1 MKYLK
6 TMRNIHLWIG
16 LILAVFIFIEAFTGL
31 LQAEPWLMGVDEEHL
46 QGHFTNQI
54 HEGKLG
60 QLNMKWLID
69 VTAAGLILLTVTGV
83 YLSVPF
89 LKIRRKR

>member
-16 LILAVFIFIEAFTGL
+16 LILAIFICIEAFTGL
-31 LQAEPWLMGVDEEHL
+31 LQAEPWLMGLDEDHL
-46 QGHFTNQI
+46 QGHFTNRL

-60 QLNMKWLID
+60 HLNIKWLID
-69 VTAAGLILLTVTGV
+69 MTAAGLIILTITGV
-83 YLSVPF
+83 YLSVPL
-89 LKIRRKR
+89 LKTRRKK